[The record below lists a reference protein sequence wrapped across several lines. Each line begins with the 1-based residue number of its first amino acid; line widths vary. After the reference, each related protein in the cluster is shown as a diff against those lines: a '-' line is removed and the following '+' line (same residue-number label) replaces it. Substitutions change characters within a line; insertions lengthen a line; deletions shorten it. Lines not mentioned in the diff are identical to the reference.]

1 MYQSGC
7 FRGGCVRPNAAGRS
21 AAARTAV
28 LRGALSVLVGL
39 AATSIAGAKI
49 VTEAVPYRHGEVE
62 LEGFLAYDDS
72 RTGRQPAVLVVHEWW
87 GLNDFAKDKAR
98 ALAELG
104 YVAFA
109 VDMYGRGKVTSDPNE
124 AMKLASPFRTDTT
137 LTRDRAR
144 AALDVVAAM
153 ERVDPQRIV
162 AIGFCFGGTVVLQ
175 MAYAGYDLVGVVSFH
190 GSLPV
195 LPEADAKGVKAR
207 LLVLHGAADSTVPD
221 ERVAAFQ
228 AALRKTT
235 IDWRLITYGGAKH
248 AFMNPDADKLGFEG
262 VGYDAR
268 TARRAWQDMRTFF
281 GEVFEARP

>member
-1 MYQSGC
+1 MHRCGCLRSG
-7 FRGGCVRPNAAGRS
+7 FTQPNTASPS
-21 AAARTAV
+21 AVASTAV
-28 LRGALSVLVGL
+28 FAVAALL
-39 AATSIAGAKI
+39 AALAAPSIAGAKI
-49 VTEAVPYRHGEVE
+49 VTEAVPYKHGDVE
-62 LEGFLAYDDS
+62 LEGFLAYDES

-87 GLNDFAKDKAR
+87 GLNDFARDKAR
-98 ALAELG
+98 ELAELG

-109 VDMYGRGKVTSDPNE
+109 VDMFGRGKVTRDPNE
-124 AMKLASPFRTDTT
+124 AMKLASPFRTDAA

-144 AALDVVAAM
+144 AALDVVATM
-153 ERVDPQRIV
+153 ERVDPQRIA

-175 MAYAGYDLVGVVSFH
+175 MAYAGHGLAGVVSFH

-195 LPEADAKGVKAR
+195 LPEADAPGVKAR

-235 IDWRLITYGGAKH
+235 IDWRLVVYGGAKH

-268 TARRAWQDMRTFF
+268 TARRAWQDMRAFF
-281 GEVFEARP
+281 GEVFEGKP